1 MKHSSLLPFIYSIV
15 MTMALLSC
23 RQEDRTLASQTSG
36 HKQKGKKEQQEL
48 FAKGKK
54 LGELKSK
61 RLNEVSGLAA
71 SVANENMLWA
81 LNDSGNEAEVY
92 LIDRETNI
100 KRTYVLKGV
109 KNRDWEE
116 ITVSRDPISGK
127 NYVYVGDIGD
137 NMAVY
142 PYKYIYRFEEP
153 EYRTDAT
160 GKVEITNFQTLTFSL
175 SDQQRD
181 TEAFVVDPK
190 TGDLYIISKW
200 KTPVDLYVIKAA
212 DMRADTAVARRVGTL
227 PFSTVVAAD
236 FNRDGSELLIKTLGD
251 VYYWKRD
258 ATTSVQSML
267 QEKGISLPYDREP
280 QGESVAWSVSGDG
293 YYTLSEQKKNQSIH
307 LMFYQRQ

>member
-1 MKHSSLLPFIYSIV
+1 MFS
-15 MTMALLSC
+15 
-23 RQEDRTLASQTSG
+23 
-36 HKQKGKKEQQEL
+36 KGT
-48 FAKGKK
+48 K
-54 LGELKSK
+54 LGALKSK
-61 RLNEVSGLAA
+61 RLNEVSGLSA
-71 SVANENMLWA
+71 SVTNRDMLWA

-100 KRTYVLKGV
+100 KQTYVLKGV

-116 ITVSRDPISGK
+116 IAVGRGPDPSK
-127 NYVYVGDIGD
+127 HYVYVGDIGD

-153 EYRTDAT
+153 KFDPGVTDK
-160 GKVEITNFQTLTFSL
+160 KVDITNFETLVFSL

-181 TEAFVVDPK
+181 TEAFFIDPK

-200 KTPVDLYVIKAA
+200 KTPVDLYMIKAA
-212 DMRADTAVARRVGTL
+212 DMMSDTAVAQRLGTL

-258 ATTSVQSML
+258 ATTSVQAML

-293 YYTLSEQKKNQSIH
+293 YYTLSEQKKGESIH